1 MSLRCIAHWLA
12 VWKWRARW
20 LCHHG
25 IGCCQHVDRPNC
37 NNPSAPKGRIMSN
50 DPSNPFGN
58 QWWLVPII
66 AIGALIAAPF
76 AWLKKKLTS
85 G

>member
-1 MSLRCIAHWLA
+1 MS
-12 VWKWRARW
+12 
-20 LCHHG
+20 
-25 IGCCQHVDRPNC
+25 
-37 NNPSAPKGRIMSN
+37 S

-76 AWLKKKLTS
+76 VWLKKKLTS